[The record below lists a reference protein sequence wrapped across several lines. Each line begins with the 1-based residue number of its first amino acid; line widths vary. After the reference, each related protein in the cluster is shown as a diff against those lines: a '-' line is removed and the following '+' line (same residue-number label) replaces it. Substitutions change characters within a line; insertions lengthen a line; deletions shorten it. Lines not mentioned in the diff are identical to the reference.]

1 MAYLGIDPKAAY
13 SSYRNIDDIS
23 ASFDGL
29 VTSFPLRVGGVAPP
43 ILPINEQQVLI
54 NVGGVPQQPDP
65 SGVNGFKLTAGNII
79 FSSAP
84 AVSETFWGVILAS
97 ANYISAS
104 TRFADGSAGLPSVT
118 FASDPT
124 TGIYYLGAGQLALST
139 GGTERAVVNS
149 SGVTIHGQ
157 GDLRLADSDNSNWVA
172 LQAPATV
179 ATNLTLTAPAA
190 DGSADQALVTDGAG
204 ALSFAS
210 RSRLIS
216 GTAVASTSGTSIDFT
231 GIPSWVK
238 RVTVMFN
245 GVSTSGTSNLQ
256 IQIGSGSVA
265 TTGYDSASYTANSV
279 NVGATTGFLVTALN
293 FAAGTYSGA
302 TGLFL
307 QNSSTNSWVAS
318 GTLGQTNV
326 PATNGSLSTCGGNKA
341 LSGTL
346 DRVRIT
352 TVNGSDT
359 FDAGSVNIIY
369 EG

>member
-1 MAYLGIDPKAAY
+1 MSPVRLNGSTSGY
-13 SSYRNIDDIS
+13 SE
-23 ASFDGL
+23 L
-29 VTSFPLRVGGVAPP
+29 
-43 ILPINEQQVLI
+43 
-54 NVGGVPQQPDP
+54 
-65 SGVNGFKLTAGNII
+65 
-79 FSSAP
+79 SAP
-84 AVSETFWGVILAS
+84 AVAGNNSIALPTG
-97 ANYISAS
+97 N
-104 TRFADGSAGLPSVT
+104 GSAYQVLRN
-118 FASDPT
+118 
-124 TGIYYLGAGQLALST
+124 GA
-139 GGTERAVVNS
+139 
-149 SGVTIHGQ
+149 
-157 GDLRLADSDNSNWVA
+157 
-172 LQAPATV
+172 
-179 ATNLTLTAPAA
+179 TA
-190 DGSADQALVTDGAG
+190 GSLEYTDK
-204 ALSFAS
+204 
-210 RSRLIS
+210 IVS
-216 GTAVASTSGTSIDFT
+216 GTAQNSTSGTSIDFT
-231 GIPSWVK
+231 GIPSWAK

-352 TVNGSDT
+352 TVNGTDT
-359 FDAGSVNIIY
+359 FDAGSINILY
-369 EG
+369 E